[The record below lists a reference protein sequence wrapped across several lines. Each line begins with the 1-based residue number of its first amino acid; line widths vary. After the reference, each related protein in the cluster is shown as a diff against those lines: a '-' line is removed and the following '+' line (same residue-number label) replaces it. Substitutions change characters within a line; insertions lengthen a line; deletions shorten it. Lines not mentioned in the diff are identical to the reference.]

1 MSFLHKMQYTK
12 ANTEQDSESQENL
25 LSEEE
30 SHVQQPEKAKKKWRQ
45 GFLML
50 LYMIGTALACLAA
63 GLVGYNWDRDMNG
76 VCIRHISEPCKTFSR
91 SASKQYNQLT
101 ILYTQPRCRTKLPS
115 TNRIS
120 TGHSLRRLLS
130 GRTLV
135 QRLMLYGHPS
145 ELIVSFFFFF
155 FFSLS
160 PLLCHAY
167 SLLTSRID
175 RPVRI
180 SSEDARKANIPQDYV
195 KIDEKY
201 GGGHPVSI
209 EGFHHLHCLVSQ
221 WPACSKEI

>member
-1 MSFLHKMQYTK
+1 MQYTK

-155 FFSLS
+155 FSSPFLPFSVMLIR
-160 PLLCHAY
+160 C
-167 SLLTSRID
+167 
-175 RPVRI
+175 
-180 SSEDARKANIPQDYV
+180 
-195 KIDEKY
+195 
-201 GGGHPVSI
+201 
-209 EGFHHLHCLVSQ
+209 
-221 WPACSKEI
+221 